1 VSFSHLAFLSGADG
15 IENSFPFY
23 FGAMMNGYFV
33 DARPSLYEYQSA
45 FSLSLALWRDAI
57 LNTHSPENKTHLAR

>member
-45 FSLSLALWRDAI
+45 FSLSLCGVTQSSAHTAQ
-57 LNTHSPENKTHLAR
+57 KTKPI